1 VSFELAQKV
10 ADAVLYEGYVLY
22 PYRASAAK
30 NRLRW
35 QFGVVVPRG
44 YAEQGGSEP
53 WAMQTECLIEPA
65 AIAGSAP
72 ELDLRVR
79 FLQVQARVI
88 EERIEERIEG
98 SLDPEGS
105 AFRPVETLAVDDHTL
120 VTWEEGVERRF
131 DAVAIPL
138 AELLAGERRIA
149 IELPAGRELELV
161 SSVDGRTA
169 ARIVRERWPVSGVV
183 RVVAEPAGEGA
194 LIRLRVRIEN
204 LGPWEGG
211 ADREG
216 ALRRSLVGAH
226 TLLAVRGGAFVSLL
240 DPPPDAAAAAA
251 ACANQHTWPVL
262 VGPEGTGDV
271 LLSSPIIL
279 YDHPAV
285 AAESAGDFCDATE
298 IDEILTLRV
307 MTLTE
312 DEKREARG
320 TDERSRH
327 IIERSDASPAE
338 LMARLHGVIRSI
350 ESESGPKG
358 APVTLED
365 TARTQATLAE
375 LSDWEAF
382 LNPPGVVP
390 PEEASIEVGGIRL
403 AQGSRVRLRPTRRAD
418 SMDLFLA
425 GREARVEGVYRD
437 VEDVAWVAVSLDLAP
452 ASELHSSHGRFFY
465 FYPEEIEP
473 LESGA
478 GDSLDSERKPYE
490 TSDPWRA
497 GAGGGGD
504 PRAIAAGP
512 DALSENLAD
521 VTSGA
526 PHTLVAC
533 VGNIFLG
540 DDGFGVE
547 VARRLAARELP
558 PGVMVTDFG
567 IRGIHLAYELAEK
580 SYPTVI
586 LVDATPRGGEPGTVY
601 LIEPDLDRLGD
612 PAAGQADAHGM
623 DPQTVFTLLR
633 TLGGK
638 AGGVLIVGCEPAS
651 TEEEMGL
658 SEPVS
663 AAVEEAVKLVL
674 EILERGDPAALAS
687 AMNAT
692 KEESP

>member
-1 VSFELAQKV
+1 MSFELAEKV

-44 YAEQGGSEP
+44 YAELGGSEP

-65 AIAGSAP
+65 ADIAA

-88 EERIEERIEG
+88 EEKIEESLEG
-98 SLDPEGS
+98 G
-105 AFRPVETLAVDDHTL
+105 AFRPVETLAVDDRTL

-131 DAVAIPL
+131 DAMAIPL
-138 AELLAGERRIA
+138 SELLAGERRII
-149 IELPAGRELELV
+149 IELPADREVEPVTSL
-161 SSVDGRTA
+161 DGRA
-169 ARIVRERWPVSGVV
+169 VARIVRERWPVSGVV
-183 RVVAEPAGEGA
+183 LLSAEPTGEEGG

-204 LGPWEGG
+204 LGEWEGG
-211 ADREG
+211 GDREG

-262 VGPEGTGDV
+262 IGPEGTGDV

-320 TDERSRH
+320 TDERSRL
-327 IIERSDASPAE
+327 IIERSDASPPE
-338 LMARLHGVIRSI
+338 LMERLHGVVRSLGAG
-350 ESESGPKG
+350 ESPIPDAE
-358 APVTLED
+358 
-365 TARTQATLAE
+365 RTRTRTTLAE
-375 LSDWEAF
+375 LSEWETF
-382 LNPPGVVP
+382 LNPPGEVR
-390 PEEASIEVGGIRL
+390 PEDATIEIAGVRVAL
-403 AQGSRVRLRPTRRAD
+403 GSRVRLRPTRRAD
-418 SMDLFLA
+418 SMDFFLA

-437 VEDVAWVAVSLDLAP
+437 VEDVAWVAVSLVSEDP
-452 ASELHSSHGRFFY
+452 ASDLHSSHGRFYY

-478 GDSLDSERKPYE
+478 GESLDSERKPDE
-490 TSDPWRA
+490 TSDPWRV
-497 GAGGGGD
+497 GSGGGGD
-504 PRAIAAGP
+504 SRAVAAGP
-512 DALSENLAD
+512 DALSEDLAD
-521 VTSGA
+521 VAARA

-547 VARRLAARELP
+547 VARRLAARALP

-580 SYPTVI
+580 CYPTVI

-601 LIEPDLDRLGD
+601 LIEPDLDQLGD

-638 AGGVLIVGCEPAS
+638 PGRVLIVGCEPAS
-651 TEEEMGL
+651 TEEDIAL
-658 SEPVS
+658 SEPVA
-663 AAVEEAVKLVL
+663 AAVDEAVQLISEL
-674 EILERGDPAALAS
+674 LERGDPAALAS
-687 AMNAT
+687 SMDD
-692 KEESP
+692 SSQ

>member
-1 VSFELAQKV
+1 MSFELAEKV

-44 YAEQGGSEP
+44 YAELGGSEP

-65 AIAGSAP
+65 AAVGA

-88 EERIEERIEG
+88 EEETEG
-98 SLDPEGS
+98 GT
-105 AFRPVETLAVDDHTL
+105 FHPVETLAVDDRTL

-138 AELLAGERRIA
+138 SELLRGERRIA
-149 IELPAGRELELV
+149 IELPAGREVEPV
-161 SSVDGRTA
+161 TSGDGRA
-169 ARIVRERWPVSGVV
+169 VARIVRERWPVSGVV
-183 RVVAEPAGEGA
+183 LLSAEPAGEGGG

-204 LGPWEGG
+204 LGEWEGG

-240 DPPPDAAAAAA
+240 DPPPAAAAAAA

-262 VGPEGTGDV
+262 IGPEGTGDV

-307 MTLTE
+307 MTLTD

-320 TDERSRH
+320 TDERSRL
-327 IIERSDASPAE
+327 IIERSDASPPE
-338 LMARLHGVIRSI
+338 LMERLHGVIRA
-350 ESESGPKG
+350 SGPAAEEPDDAG
-358 APVTLED
+358 RT
-365 TARTQATLAE
+365 RTQTTLAE
-375 LSDWEAF
+375 LSEWETF
-382 LNPPGVVP
+382 LNPPGEVR
-390 PEEASIEVGGIRL
+390 PEDATIEIAGVRL
-403 AQGSRVRLRPTRRAD
+403 ALGSRVRLCPKRRAD
-418 SMDLFLA
+418 SMDFFLA

-437 VEDVAWVAVSLDLAP
+437 VEDVAWVAVSLVSEDP
-452 ASELHSSHGRFFY
+452 ASDLHSSHGRFYY

-478 GDSLDSERKPYE
+478 GELPDSERKPYE
-490 TSDPWRA
+490 TSDPGRA
-497 GAGGGGD
+497 GAGGGAD
-504 PRAIAAGP
+504 LRAVAAGP
-512 DALSENLAD
+512 GALSENLSD

-547 VARRLAARELP
+547 VARRLAGRELP
-558 PGVMVTDFG
+558 PGVTVTDFG

-612 PAAGQADAHGM
+612 PAAGHVDAHGM

-638 AGGVLIVGCEPAS
+638 PGRVLIVGCEPAS
-651 TEEEMGL
+651 TEEEIAL
-658 SEPVS
+658 SEPVA
-663 AAVEEAVKLVL
+663 AAVDEAVRLIFEL
-674 EILERGDPAALAS
+674 LERGDPAALTP

-692 KEESP
+692 KEESR

>member
-1 VSFELAQKV
+1 MSFELAEKV

-44 YAEQGGSEP
+44 YAQLGGSEP
-53 WAMQTECLIEPA
+53 WAMQTECLIEPEA
-65 AIAGSAP
+65 EAGV

-88 EERIEERIEG
+88 ETEVEG
-98 SLDPEGS
+98 T
-105 AFRPVETLAVDDHTL
+105 FRPVDTLEVDERTL

-131 DAVAIPL
+131 DATAIPF
-138 AELLAGERRIA
+138 AELLGGERRIA
-149 IELPAGRELELV
+149 IELPAGREIEAV
-161 SSVDGRTA
+161 SSEDGRVA
-169 ARIVRERWPVSGVV
+169 ARIMRERWPVSGVV
-183 RVVAEPAGEGA
+183 LLSAEPAGEGA
-194 LIRLRVRIEN
+194 GLLRLRVRIEN
-204 LGPWEGG
+204 LGEWEGG

-226 TLLAVRGGAFVSLL
+226 TLLAVRGGVFVSLL

-262 VGPEGTGDV
+262 IGPEGTGDV

-307 MTLTE
+307 MTLTD

-320 TDERSRH
+320 TDERSRL
-327 IIERSDASPAE
+327 IIERSDASPPE
-338 LMARLHGVIRSI
+338 LMERLHGVIRSLGGG
-350 ESESGPKG
+350 EAAVPDPDPD
-358 APVTLED
+358 AD
-365 TARTQATLAE
+365 AARTRTTLAE
-375 LSDWEAF
+375 LSEWEAF
-382 LNPPGVVP
+382 LNPPGEVR
-390 PEEASIEVGGIRL
+390 PEDATIEIAGVRL
-403 AQGSRVRLRPTRRAD
+403 AQGSRVRLRPSRRAD

-437 VEDVAWVAVSLDLAP
+437 VEDVAWVAVSLGGGGDGGGGEEDP
-452 ASELHSSHGRFFY
+452 ASDLHSSHGRFFY

-478 GDSLDSERKPYE
+478 GNSLDSEREPYE

-497 GAGGGGD
+497 GAGGGAD
-504 PRAIAAGP
+504 PREFAAGP
-512 DALSENLAD
+512 GALSENLAD
-521 VTSGA
+521 VAPVA

-547 VARRLAARELP
+547 VARRLAAHELP
-558 PGVMVTDFG
+558 PGVTVTDFG

-623 DPQTVFTLLR
+623 DPQTVFTLFR

-638 AGGVLIVGCEPAS
+638 PGRVLIVGCEPAS
-651 TEEEMGL
+651 TEEEIAL
-658 SEPVS
+658 SEPVE
-663 AAVEEAVKLVL
+663 AAVDEAVRLIFEL
-674 EILERGDPAALAS
+674 LERGDPAALAS

-692 KEESP
+692 KEESR